1 MKQQVI
7 GHKEAGNALW
17 FILLAVAL
25 LGALTAAISRSSDTA
40 EQSGDIERY
49 RIDAS
54 NLMRHSAS
62 IEAAVN
68 NMLMRGIGENQIS
81 FDNDFVSGATYVNG
95 NCSTSDC
102 LVYDGA
108 GGGVNYKTISSTIL
122 DANSNGEATF
132 TEWEYSGANAV
143 EDVNTTEPDLIMFLS
158 YLERDLCR
166 QINRLLKIPE
176 VSGDVPEDS
185 NGFEADTPFVGSFAS
200 SATIDGMD
208 GHEVGCFNDSSGG
221 GRNYTYYQVLIKR

>member
-1 MKQQVI
+1 MKQQVT

-54 NLMRHSAS
+54 NLMRHTAS
-62 IEAAVN
+62 VEAAVN
-68 NMLMRGIGENQIS
+68 NMLLRGTSENQIS
-81 FDNDFVSGATYVNG
+81 FDNAFVSGATYVNP

-122 DANSNGEATF
+122 DAASSSEDTF
-132 TEWEYSGANAV
+132 TEWEYSGANDV
-143 EDVNTTEPDLIMFLS
+143 DGVNTTAPDLIMYLS
-158 YLERDLCR
+158 YVEQGLCR

-176 VSGDVPEDS
+176 ISGDVPEDS
-185 NGFEADTPFVGSFAS
+185 NGFEADTPFIGSFAS
-200 SATIDGMD
+200 SATIDSMD
-208 GHEVGCFNDSSGG
+208 GREVGCFNDSSGG